1 MTEPRN
7 LSARMA
13 HWSAQ
18 HKKIAIFGWL
28 AFCFVAFAFGTMAL
42 GVTSLDASNAGV
54 RESGR
59 MDRLLDRDFKTP
71 AGERVIIQSQ
81 TLTAND
87 PRFAVVV
94 ADVLRRLKAN
104 KTTTNFTT
112 PVQDTGLISADKHS
126 ALIDFDVAGDPDT
139 AKDRVQPIL
148 DTTAAA
154 QAAHSDFVIE
164 EFGAASGD
172 KQLGKVFTDDL
183 KKAGELS
190 IPITLGIL
198 LLTFGALVAA
208 GIPLLL
214 GLTAVIATMGLL
226 AIPSKIFPMDD
237 SIGAVVLLIGLAVG
251 VDYTMFYLKREREER
266 REGKSPEE
274 ALQIAAA
281 TSGRSVLIS
290 GITVMI
296 AMAGMFL
303 TGDPTFQGFG
313 AATIL
318 VVAVAVIGS
327 LTVLPA
333 MLSWLGDR
341 VSSASGPIM
350 VRAGSGVRSS
360 DLFSGI
366 RSLPSRCRQVS
377 CSSSVG
383 SPCS

>member
-1 MTEPRN
+1 MTESRN

-13 HWSAQ
+13 HWSA
-18 HKKIAIFGWL
+18 HHRKIAIFGWL
-28 AFCFVAFAFGTMAL
+28 AFCFVAFAFGTLAL
-42 GVTSLDASNAGV
+42 GVTSLDDSNAGV

-59 MDRLLDRDFKTP
+59 MDRLLDKDFQTP
-71 AGERVIIQSQ
+71 AGERVIVQSR

-87 PRFAVVV
+87 PRFAVVF
-94 ADVLRRLKAN
+94 ADVLRRLKTNEAA
-104 KTTTNFTT
+104 TNFTT
-112 PVQDTGLISADKHS
+112 PAQDTGLVSDDQHS
-126 ALIDFDVAGDPDT
+126 ALIDFEVAGDPDT
-139 AKDRVQPIL
+139 ASDRVQPIL

-164 EFGAASGD
+164 EFGDASGD
-172 KQLGKVFTDDL
+172 KQLNKVFTDDL

-226 AIPSKIFPMDD
+226 AIPSKVFPMDE

-290 GITVMI
+290 GLTVMI
-296 AMAGMFL
+296 AMSGMFL
-303 TGDPTFQGFG
+303 TGDPTF
-313 AATIL
+313 
-318 VVAVAVIGS
+318 
-327 LTVLPA
+327 
-333 MLSWLGDR
+333 
-341 VSSASGPIM
+341 
-350 VRAGSGVRSS
+350 
-360 DLFSGI
+360 
-366 RSLPSRCRQVS
+366 
-377 CSSSVG
+377 
-383 SPCS
+383 

>member
-104 KTTTNFTT
+104 ETTTNFTT

-126 ALIDFDVAGDPDT
+126 A
-139 AKDRVQPIL
+139 
-148 DTTAAA
+148 
-154 QAAHSDFVIE
+154 
-164 EFGAASGD
+164 
-172 KQLGKVFTDDL
+172 
-183 KKAGELS
+183 
-190 IPITLGIL
+190 
-198 LLTFGALVAA
+198 
-208 GIPLLL
+208 
-214 GLTAVIATMGLL
+214 VIATMGLL
-226 AIPSKIFPMDD
+226 AIPSMAFPMDD

-327 LTVLPA
+327 LT
-333 MLSWLGDR
+333 
-341 VSSASGPIM
+341 
-350 VRAGSGVRSS
+350 
-360 DLFSGI
+360 
-366 RSLPSRCRQVS
+366 
-377 CSSSVG
+377 
-383 SPCS
+383 